1 MQTSK
6 TPMIEMITPRPRFL
20 RSVHLERDFHG
31 KDTADGYLVTRGT
44 LSALSLLNRG
54 TSDPS
59 YRAQCI
65 SGPYGSGKSAL
76 ALYFAKLLEKEQSNG
91 LRPKARRNLGAIG
104 AQLLPADGEGYVTV
118 LATGTREDLSAC
130 LVRNLRRSLEVSG
143 RIDLLDAILSKH
155 NDVVDN
161 PKPNT
166 RQVVA
171 IFEDLAG
178 LARERE
184 SAQGVIVIVD
194 ELGKLLEHAALHPGD
209 SDVQVLQELA
219 EAASRSHDAP
229 LWFITILHQ
238 QFSQYASRLGR
249 RHQKDWARVQ
259 QRFFDVPCV
268 LDGLD
273 ALQLIAAAMNGCEAE
288 AIQSSE
294 QVRNTVRE
302 CAVLAPRGSE
312 QDFEDLCMSCYPLHP
327 TAVLLLPSL
336 FRRFGQNERSLFSFL
351 SADEPFSLTDW
362 MRTQEFSADTPPF
375 VRLHHIYDYA
385 FHTLVGG
392 APTPQVAR
400 LWSEAEDALARLGD
414 ASDAQV
420 HTLKTISLLNLVG
433 DASRLPASRDVLQL
447 SLASPAFSPE
457 QLGETLHA
465 LDGRKL
471 TRYQRFRNAYK
482 LFEGSDIDISARL
495 VAAYQT
501 LPTQSV
507 ALLVAKELCPAPPM
521 VARKHSFI
529 RGMLRLFS
537 VVPSSLDG
545 LSASLAVDDGADG
558 HVVCCLVENDEQ
570 SSSVVQLLDEQH
582 DPSSVVLVASETDEL
597 AEAARDVAALEW
609 VRDNTPGLTGD
620 RVARQ
625 ELEERRLEAS
635 MAFRS
640 EWNRIFAPGA
650 GQAAVY
656 WNGGRQDISSGK
668 ALTELV
674 SKAADEVF
682 PHAPIVQN
690 ELINRRSLSS
700 AAAAARRN
708 LIEAMALHSGEEG
721 LGLEGYPPE
730 RSIYESVLRQSDIH
744 RQDEHGK
751 WCLGRPNDKDPG
763 LQIAWDRILEVSCS
777 DVLEPKPVADIFA
790 DLCSPP
796 FGVADGFAPVLF
808 YACLCANSATM
819 ALYEDG
825 TFVPEVTLPVLERL
839 MRNPGNYS
847 VVKFDISGE
856 RASVV
861 ERCANGFGVDNGLL
875 PVVRSIYAGMG
886 SLRKYAE
893 ITSNLPVNAA
903 VVRDTILRAKSPEK
917 LLFVELP
924 TALGCR
930 PFETD
935 SATVDRSNIDS
946 FFDRLNEAFSA
957 LMRCYRGLLE
967 HIQSGLLRIFD
978 VPQHDVNWRETI
990 PGRANALSDMVTDA
1004 TLRALVNRA
1013 CNTTLPDDEYIESL
1027 GAAIVGQPPS
1037 RWSRA
1042 DEDSFARLVLQL
1054 ASKTRSVESLLDM
1067 KSSLQDSDDGYV
1079 LTIDT
1084 KHSEP
1089 ASCVVRLSRQEARD
1103 VARVA
1108 EEILNKY
1115 ASTTGPRV
1123 LLAAVAEAARRVILS
1138 DSESANGQAQ
1148 NGAARDDK

>member
-1 MQTSK
+1 MQANRTALID
-6 TPMIEMITPRPRFL
+6 MISPRPRFL

-31 KDTADGYLVTRGT
+31 KDAADGYLVTRGT
-44 LSALSLLNRG
+44 LSALSLLDRG

-91 LRPKARRNLGAIG
+91 LRPKARKNLGAIG

-118 LATGTREDLSAC
+118 LATGTREGLSAC
-130 LVRNLRRSLEVSG
+130 LVRNVRRSLEVSG
-143 RIDLLDAILSKH
+143 RASLLDAVLNRH
-155 NDVVDN
+155 PGVVDN
-161 PKPNT
+161 PKPST
-166 RQVVA
+166 RQVVVL
-171 IFEDLAG
+171 FEDLAK
-178 LARERE
+178 LAREQE

-219 EAASRSHDAP
+219 EAASRSHENP

-249 RHQKDWARVQ
+249 RHQKEWARVQ
-259 QRFFDVPCV
+259 QRFFDVPCL

-273 ALQLIAAAMNGCEAE
+273 ALQLVASAMNGCDID
-288 AIQSSE
+288 AIQSNE
-294 QVRNTVRE
+294 QVRKTVRE

-312 QDFEDLCMSCYPLHP
+312 QDFEALCMSCYPLHP

-336 FRRFGQNERSLFSFL
+336 FKRFGQNERSLFSFL
-351 SADEPFSLTDW
+351 SADEPFSLRNW
-362 MRTQEFSADTPPF
+362 MRDQEFDVDAPPF

-400 LWSEAEDALARLGD
+400 LWSEAEDAVARLGD
-414 ASDAQV
+414 ASDDQV

-433 DASRLPASRDVLQL
+433 DASRLPASRDVLEL
-447 SLASPAFSPE
+447 SLTSPTFGPE
-457 QLGETLHA
+457 QLSETLHL
-465 LDGRKL
+465 LDARKL

-482 LFEGSDIDISARL
+482 LYEGSDIDISERL
-495 VAAYQT
+495 AAAYQT

-507 ALLVAKELCPAPPM
+507 SLLVAKELCPALPM
-521 VARKHSFI
+521 VARKHSFV

-537 VVPSSLDG
+537 VIPSSFDDLT
-545 LSASLAVDDGADG
+545 ASLAVEDGADG
-558 HVVCCLVENDEQ
+558 HVICCLVENDEQ
-570 SSSVVQLLDEQH
+570 SAGVAELLEQR
-582 DPSSVVLVASETDEL
+582 DPSSIVLVASETDEL

-609 VRDNTPGLTGD
+609 VKDNTPGLTGD

-625 ELEERRLEAS
+625 ELEERRLEATI
-635 MAFRS
+635 AFRS

-656 WNGGRQDISSGK
+656 WKSERLNIESGK
-668 ALTELV
+668 ALTELI
-674 SKAADEVF
+674 STAADEVF
-682 PHAPIVQN
+682 PYAPIVQN

-708 LIEAMALHSGEEG
+708 LIEAMSVHSDEES

-730 RSIYESVLRQSDIH
+730 RSIYESVLKQSDIH
-744 RQDEHGK
+744 RKNIMGEWGF
-751 WCLGRPNDKDPG
+751 GRPDDKDPG
-763 LQIAWDRILEVSCS
+763 LQMAWDRILEVTRS
-777 DVLEPKPVADIFA
+777 DKLEPKSIADVFS
-790 DLCSPP
+790 DLCAPP
-796 FGVADGFAPVLF
+796 YGVADGFVPVLF
-808 YACLCANSATM
+808 YACFQANSAIM
-819 ALYEDG
+819 ALYESG

-847 VVKFDISGE
+847 VARFDISGE
-856 RASVV
+856 RAAVV
-861 ERCANGFGVDNGLL
+861 ERCANGFGVDNALL
-875 PVVRSIYAGMG
+875 PVVKSIYAGMG

-893 ITSNLPVNAA
+893 ITSNIPARAA

-935 SATVDRSNIDS
+935 SVTVDESNMDS
-946 FFDRLNEAFSA
+946 FFSLLNEAFDA
-957 LMRCYRGLLE
+957 LMRCYPDLLE
-967 HIQSGLLRIFD
+967 HIRSGLLRIFD
-978 VPQHDVNWRETI
+978 IPKHDENWRDTI
-990 PGRANALSDMVTDA
+990 PRHASALSDLVTDA

-1013 CNTTLPDDEYIESL
+1013 CDTMLPEEEYIESL

-1037 RWSRA
+1037 RWSKS
-1042 DEDSFARLVLQL
+1042 DEDNFAKLVLQL
-1054 ASKTRSVESLLDM
+1054 SAKTRSVESLLDM
-1067 KSSLQDSDDGYV
+1067 KSSLQDSDAGYL

-1084 KHSEP
+1084 KHNAPARRVVWLSEH
-1089 ASCVVRLSRQEARD
+1089 ETGD
-1103 VARVA
+1103 VERIA
-1108 EEILNKY
+1108 EEILDRY
-1115 ASTTGPRV
+1115 GSAMESRV
-1123 LLAAVAEAARRVILS
+1123 LLAAVAEAARRVISS
-1138 DSESANGQAQ
+1138 DSEFANEQTQ
-1148 NGAARDDK
+1148 NGESCDDQ